1 MHFSLITFFIL
12 LNIFVYFNINWLI
25 KKFNI
30 FDKPDKNK
38 IHKKKISLIGG
49 TILFINIFIF
59 LICYKI
65 NFLNYFSYNKEFIS
79 FFIIITGFYLVG
91 LYDDKYQVSPSSRIV
106 LMTFILYVSITL
118 NNSLLI
124 SKIDFSFF
132 NNKFYF
138 NDLSIFFTII
148 CILIFTYAL
157 NMFDGVN
164 LQSITYCTLIFCIF
178 FFLSKFE
185 TFYLIIIIC
194 LLFLFILNLKNT
206 IFLGDSGIYI
216 LGGFISFVVI
226 TEYNKQSIKFF
237 ADDIF
242 ILMMV
247 PGLDFIRIFIERI
260 SKGKNPFL
268 GDKNHLHH
276 LLLSKFGFLK
286 SYLLIVL
293 LYGFI
298 FLLKLINISNAY
310 IIMFYIIFYN
320 ILYLYLKKIL
330 LLKKYN

>member
-1 MHFSLITFFIL
+1 MYLSIIIFFIL
-12 LNIFVYFNINWLI
+12 LNIFIYFNINWLI
-25 KKFNI
+25 KIFNI
-30 FDKPDKNK
+30 FDKPNKNK
-38 IHKKKISLIGG
+38 IHKKKVSLIGG
-49 TILFINIFIF
+49 TLLFVNIFIF
-59 LICYKI
+59 IIYSKI
-65 NFLNYFSYNKEFIS
+65 NFLNYFHTSIELIS
-79 FFIIITGFYLVG
+79 FFIIIFGFYLVG
-91 LYDDKYQVSPSSRIV
+91 MYDDKYQLSALSRIL
-106 LMTFILYVSITL
+106 LMSFILYISIAL
-118 NNSLLI
+118 NNSLQI
-124 SKIDFSFF
+124 TKIDFSFF
-132 NNKFYF
+132 NNKIYL
-138 NDLSIFFTII
+138 NNLSIFFTII

-164 LQSITYCTLIFCIF
+164 LQSITYCILLFFIFY
-178 FFLSKFE
+178 FLSKFE
-185 TFYLIIIIC
+185 ILYLIIIIC

-293 LYGFI
+293 LYVFI
-298 FLLKLINISNAY
+298 FLLKFINMSNAY
-310 IIMFYIIFYN
+310 IIMFYVIFYN
-320 ILYLYLKKIL
+320 ILYLYLKKNFFT
-330 LLKKYN
+330 KKNN

>member
-1 MHFSLITFFIL
+1 MHLSLITFFIL
-12 LNIFVYFNINWLI
+12 LNIYVYFNINWLI

-49 TILFINIFIF
+49 TILFLNIFIF
-59 LICYKI
+59 LICSKI

-79 FFIIITGFYLVG
+79 FLIIISGFYLVG
-91 LYDDKYQVSPSSRIV
+91 LYDDKYQLSPLSRIV
-106 LMTFILYVSITL
+106 LMTFILYVSITI
-118 NNSLLI
+118 NNSLQI
-124 SKIDFSFF
+124 SKINFSFF

-164 LQSITYCTLIFCIF
+164 LQAITYCVLIFFIF
-178 FFLSKFE
+178 YFLSKFE
-185 TFYLIIIIC
+185 IFYLIIIIC
-194 LLFLFILNLKNT
+194 LLFLFILNFKNK

-226 TEYNKQSIKFF
+226 TEYNKQNIKLF

-260 SKGKNPFL
+260 FNGNNPFL

-276 LLLSKFGFLK
+276 LMLGKFGFLK
-286 SYLLIVL
+286 SYLFIVL
-293 LYGFI
+293 LYVFI
-298 FLLKLINISNAY
+298 FLLKFINMNNGY

-320 ILYLYLKKIL
+320 ILYLYLKNFFYTK
-330 LLKKYN
+330 NRN

>member
-1 MHFSLITFFIL
+1 MNLSLIIFFIL
-12 LNIFVYFNINWLI
+12 LNIFIYLNINWLI
-25 KKFNI
+25 KIFNI

-38 IHKKKISLIGG
+38 THKKNISLIGG
-49 TILFINIFIF
+49 TILFVNIFIF
-59 LICYKI
+59 LIYSKI

-79 FFIIITGFYLVG
+79 FFIIISGFYLVG
-91 LYDDKYQVSPSSRIV
+91 LYDDKYQLSPSSRIV
-106 LMTFILYVSITL
+106 LMTFILYVSIAI
-118 NNSLLI
+118 NNSLQI

-132 NNKFYF
+132 NNKFDL

-164 LQSITYCTLIFCIF
+164 LQSITYCILIFCIF
-178 FFLSKFE
+178 YFLSKFE
-185 TFYLIIIIC
+185 IFYLIIIIC
-194 LLFLFILNLKNT
+194 LLFLFILNLKGK

-226 TEYNKQSIKFF
+226 AEYNKQNIKFF

-242 ILMMV
+242 ILMMI
-247 PGLDFIRIFIERI
+247 PGLDFIRVFIERV

-276 LLLSKFGFLK
+276 LMLNRFGFLK
-286 SYLLIVL
+286 SYLLIVS
-293 LYGFI
+293 LYI
-298 FLLKLINISNAY
+298 LILLLKFINIGNLY
-310 IIMFYIIFYN
+310 IIIFYIIFYN
-320 ILYLYLKKIL
+320 ILYLFLKKKFFY
-330 LLKKYN
+330 KKYN

>member
-1 MHFSLITFFIL
+1 MHLSLIIFFIL
-12 LNIFVYFNINWLI
+12 LNIFIYFNINWLI

-49 TILFINIFIF
+49 TFLFFNIFIF
-59 LICYKI
+59 LIFSKI
-65 NFLNYFSYNKEFIS
+65 NLLNYFSYNKEFIS
-79 FFIIITGFYLVG
+79 FFIIISGFYLVG
-91 LYDDKYQVSPSSRIV
+91 LYDDKYQMSPLSRIV
-106 LMTFILYVSITL
+106 LMTFILYVSIVV
-118 NNSLLI
+118 NNSLQI

-132 NNKFYF
+132 NNKFYL

-164 LQSITYCTLIFCIF
+164 LQSITYCIFIF
-178 FFLSKFE
+178 FVFYFLSKFE
-185 TFYLIIIIC
+185 IFYLIIIIC
-194 LLFLFILNLKNT
+194 LLFLFILNLKNM

-226 TEYNKQSIKFF
+226 TEYNKQIIKFF

-242 ILMMV
+242 ILMMI
-247 PGLDFIRIFIERI
+247 PGLDFIRIFIERV

-276 LLLSKFGFLK
+276 LLLNKFGFLK

-293 LYGFI
+293 LYVFI
-298 FLLKLINISNAY
+298 FLLKFINTSNVY
-310 IIMFYIIFYN
+310 IIMFYVIFYN
-320 ILYLYLKKIL
+320 ILYLYLKKIFL
-330 LLKKYN
+330 RKKNN

>member
-1 MHFSLITFFIL
+1 MHLSLITFFIL
-12 LNIFVYFNINWLI
+12 LNIFFYFNINWLI

-49 TILFINIFIF
+49 TFLFLNIFIF
-59 LICYKI
+59 LIFSKI

-79 FFIIITGFYLVG
+79 FFIIISGFYLVG
-91 LYDDKYQVSPSSRIV
+91 LYDDKYQLSPLSRIV
-106 LMTFILYVSITL
+106 LMTFILYVSIAI
-118 NNSLLI
+118 NNSLQI

-132 NNKFYF
+132 NNKFYL

-164 LQSITYCTLIFCIF
+164 LQSITYCIVIF
-178 FFLSKFE
+178 FIFYFLSKFE
-185 TFYLIIIIC
+185 IFYLIIIIC

-276 LLLSKFGFLK
+276 LLLNKFGFLK

-293 LYGFI
+293 LYVFI
-298 FLLKLINISNAY
+298 FLLKFINMSNAY
-310 IIMFYIIFYN
+310 IIMFYVIFYN
-320 ILYLYLKKIL
+320 ILYLYLKKNFFM
-330 LLKKYN
+330 KKNN

>member
-1 MHFSLITFFIL
+1 MHLSLITFFIL

-49 TILFINIFIF
+49 TFLFLNIFIF
-59 LICYKI
+59 LIFFKI
-65 NFLNYFSYNKEFIS
+65 NFLNYFSHNKEFIS
-79 FFIIITGFYLVG
+79 FFIIISGFYLVG
-91 LYDDKYQVSPSSRIV
+91 LYDDKYQLSPLSRIV
-106 LMTFILYVSITL
+106 LMTFILYVSIAI
-118 NNSLLI
+118 NNSLQI
-124 SKIDFSFF
+124 YKIDFSFF
-132 NNKFYF
+132 NNKFYL

-164 LQSITYCTLIFCIF
+164 LQSITYCIVIF
-178 FFLSKFE
+178 FIFYFLSKFE
-185 TFYLIIIIC
+185 IFYLIIIIC

-276 LLLSKFGFLK
+276 LLLNKFGFLK

-293 LYGFI
+293 LYVFI
-298 FLLKLINISNAY
+298 FLLKFINMSNAY
-310 IIMFYIIFYN
+310 IIMFYVIFYN
-320 ILYLYLKKIL
+320 ILYLYLKKFFFYE
-330 LLKKYN
+330 KK